1 MLQVISNA
9 ILREQ
14 LLTAKLNNGLTV
26 YMLPRPGFN
35 KQYAIFA
42 TNYGS
47 IDNSFINTATG
58 QEVNVPDGI
67 AHFLEHKLF
76 VGEEQDAFS
85 RFAQLGASANAYTN
99 YVNTAYLF
107 NSSEKF
113 EDSLENLLNFVQSPF
128 FNEENVEKEKG
139 IIAQEINMY
148 DDQPNYQVFYNLLQG
163 LYYHHPVKIDIAGT
177 LASIEKINKELL
189 YLCYNTFYHPGNMLL
204 FLTGDFNPEQLLRT
218 IMDNQ
223 QSKDYPKWKGIKRLI
238 PTEPASVYKKV
249 IKEVMDVSIPLFQL
263 GFKETKLP
271 VNPRELVKQ
280 EITSE
285 MLFEILVGKGSKLYQ
300 TLYEQ
305 GLLDDHFHY
314 YYTLGKGYGYLAM
327 GGESRKPEELYPKL
341 LAGLKDGEKCLKEEV
356 VQRQIRQFI
365 GDYIENF
372 NSLSTLS
379 AEFVSYFFRGINYL
393 DILEIIRGIKLS
405 DLKERFKELVREE
418 QAVSSIIASD

>member
-1 MLQVISNA
+1 MVQLIRSE
-9 ILREQ
+9 ILREK

-47 IDNSFINTATG
+47 IDNSFINPATG
-58 QEVNVPDGI
+58 KEVNVPDGI

-85 RFAQLGASANAYTN
+85 RFAQLGASANAFTN
-99 YVNTAYLF
+99 YANTAYLF
-107 NSSEKF
+107 HSSEKF
-113 EDSLENLLNFVQSPF
+113 EEAVENLLDFVQSPF
-128 FNEENVEKEKG
+128 FSKENVEKEKG
-139 IIAQEINMY
+139 IIAQEIRMY
-148 DDQPNYQVFYNLLQG
+148 DDQPNYQVFYNLIQG

-177 LASIEKINKELL
+177 FASIEKINKELL

-204 FLTGDFNPEQLLRT
+204 FLTGNFNPEQLLRT
-218 IMDNQ
+218 IMENQ
-223 QSKDYPKWKGIKRLI
+223 QSKDYPKWKEIKRLI
-238 PTEPASVYKKV
+238 PAEPLSVYKKE
-249 IKEVMDVSIPLFQL
+249 IKRVMDVSIPLFQL

-285 MLFEILVGKGSKLYQ
+285 MLFEILVGKGSELYEN
-300 TLYEQ
+300 LYEQ

-327 GGESRKPEELYPKL
+327 GGESREPEELYPKL
-341 LAGLKDGEKCLKEEV
+341 LAGLKNGEECLKEEA
-356 VQRQIRQFI
+356 VQRLIRQFI

-372 NSLSTLS
+372 NSLSTTA

-393 DILEIIRGIKLS
+393 DILEIIQEIKLK
-405 DLKERFKELVREE
+405 DLKERFKELVREK
-418 QAVSSIIASD
+418 QAVSSIITSD